1 VVPYQNS
8 PFFVSAID
16 AAPFFKVG
24 FPAGLMP
31 GSPRLSGFA
40 WRPGE
45 SSSRA
50 QANKRKS
57 SALKFSTAYLTFIEN
72 MAQSSA

>member
-1 VVPYQNS
+1 MSPDVVPYENS

-24 FPAGLMP
+24 FPAGP
-31 GSPRLSGFA
+31 TPSSPRSSGFC
-40 WRPGE
+40 WRADE

-50 QANKRKS
+50 LVGVVA
-57 SALKFSTAYLTFIEN
+57 
-72 MAQSSA
+72 